1 MDNLDIN
8 KLVKSIDNLNGQIH
22 SMSTHLRT
30 VDVSVQQLV
39 NETKKN
45 SIELQHSIQ
54 ESKKHRSGRVDVSQE
69 TSKYLE
75 DIKNV
80 ILSNTEKA
88 HNKKGGIN
96 KVKERQLN
104 KVAEEF
110 RPLLNQYFDMYRNA
124 FLRDH
129 KDSTIKP
136 YEDKAYV
143 DLIRNMTST
152 MGETVGSL
160 STEITKVREILN
172 VSGSSKENTVMD
184 SRKMYERR
192 TNKNGE
198 IDYVSINNVFAQTK
212 SDAKKLAKELQ
223 ELSRK
228 VEQVKDTA
236 NLTNDVVLDLATNS
250 DAVNKIMLDMN
261 VNLEMANDNLR
272 IFNMLLNSVGN
283 AQWQQTTQINN
294 NIQAMGNM
302 QTVLQQFQ
310 QSMTELT
317 SANIRALNKVQQAQS
332 SSSSGGSSFR
342 EQATRNSD
350 RAKQAG
356 FIALLIP
363 ALAKLLKKNT
373 FADLL
378 RLAMLKFGSGKSGKG
393 DNALA
398 GAIGYSLVPLIM
410 SGITAGV
417 FRKQLMGLGG
427 RLLGIPQITKT
438 ASRLGGGFNP
448 FNVVFNPRTSKNWM
462 QVVNGF
468 KQGWNLPEVASG
480 MRGGYNSIN
489 RARLLRNIAD
499 VNNVNRLSLSGG
511 RTAVATLTGKT
522 GYITQYNA
530 ALMGENFRRFF
541 TPLSKGFMGAKALT
555 KSPFVSGALKFA
567 GGAAKKLPLLGAL
580 FDVGEDVFKGKS
592 FGKSVL
598 SAGTATAVGMATGGV
613 GFLAYPLIK
622 GLVDGLT
629 GNLDKN
635 SKQWAE
641 QKKEEL
647 GWRNGFGAKIIDI
660 LAGIGEA
667 LQWVKDLCEPIAR
680 WCEEHLPGGKNGSNN
695 GEGGIP
701 SNERNQLQQELDKQK
716 KQAEED
722 KKNYKKDKKTF
733 DELEKYATGGKSK
746 QGEKEYNRL
755 LEKYKTEYG
764 NIKGKGTNGEVMYS
778 APKSPILNAFGK
790 IIGYTNPKRDADQKA
805 ADIAKNSPEA
815 EAYAQ
820 KKIAEYRISQKNSLA
835 NRKQRIENP
844 DYIDPTQ
851 LVSREFLQTHTQSE
865 VNKKLGSLTG
875 AYESI
880 HNGKNYTVDKG
891 SFVTDA
897 LYLGRGTQ
905 NRLDSILG
913 EYNIKGAKVTSAIG
927 TKDGPHSKGGSHY
940 DPLGNTV
947 DIVTS
952 DPTAYKKL
960 QEAQR
965 KGLISGLINE
975 YVDKQAGTT
984 GGHYHFKVLGGIA
997 DTRKAQGQVKSNEK
1011 TITPTVEQTAS
1022 SNIERNLAEIVN
1034 KTSKNAKQEKTRNI
1048 VLSAVDVTGSLGV
1061 WGITQLNNGVMS
1073 QGGR

>member
-647 GWRNGFGAKIIDI
+647 GWRNGFGAKVIDV

-667 LQWVKDLCEPIAR
+667 IQWIVQPIQGIWNWIKEKFHIGSGNIDDPNLSSDDKNKIYNDVKKKEAERQKNIKNLQKDN
-680 WCEEHLPGGKNGSNN
+680 KNIDNK
-695 GEGGIP
+695 
-701 SNERNQLQQELDKQK
+701 LK
-716 KQAEED
+716 KVYSD
-722 KKNYKKDKKTF
+722 PNSVDYKKRHG
-733 DELEKYATGGKSK
+733 ELQTQYIRANTK
-746 QGEKEYNRL
+746 
-755 LEKYKTEYG
+755 
-764 NIKGKGTNGEVMYS
+764 KGTNKTVAQKLGFGERDPELLKAASAWADKMMNEEKYQLTAQKNKNSKSIASLENAVGTSIPENLKVTKNRNGIDVVALADLNLKGRIGSENSDPRIAARNAQGLKYLDNFIGSNHKFKYS
-778 APKSPILNAFGK
+778 SAMGGHSSGGHVKGNKVDVVTEGSVLTPEEYESLFRMGYFGGK
-790 IIGYTNPKRDADQKA
+790 TGAIGYEYVKGQTKLTTP
-805 ADIAKNSPEA
+805 S
-815 EAYAQ
+815 
-820 KKIAEYRISQKNSLA
+820 EYRKLYKA
-835 NRKQRIENP
+835 GK
-844 DYIDPTQ
+844 
-851 LVSREFLQTHTQSE
+851 VSMAG
-865 VNKKLGSLTG
+865 N
-875 AYESI
+875 
-880 HNGKNYTVDKG
+880 N
-891 SFVTDA
+891 
-897 LYLGRGTQ
+897 
-905 NRLDSILG
+905 
-913 EYNIKGAKVTSAIG
+913 
-927 TKDGPHSKGGSHY
+927 HY
-940 DPLGNTV
+940 DLAASSSLGAAV
-947 DIVTS
+947 S
-952 DPTAYKKL
+952 EYKEKNKIKS
-960 QEAQR
+960 E
-965 KGLISGLINE
+965 
-975 YVDKQAGTT
+975 T
-984 GGHYHFKVLGGIA
+984 GV
-997 DTRKAQGQVKSNEK
+997 S
-1011 TITPTVEQTAS
+1011 TPTVEQTAS
-1022 SNIERNLAEIVN
+1022 SSIERNLAEIVN